1 MVCICGG
8 GVSRGE
14 GVLFFVD
21 GGDGMTVEQLLGG
34 SDVAFVVFDAGS
46 L

>member
-1 MVCICGG
+1 MDLWG

-14 GVLFFVD
+14 GVLFVD
-21 GGDGMTVEQLLGG
+21 GGDEMTVEQLLGG
-34 SDVAFVVFDAGS
+34 FGVAFEVFDAGS